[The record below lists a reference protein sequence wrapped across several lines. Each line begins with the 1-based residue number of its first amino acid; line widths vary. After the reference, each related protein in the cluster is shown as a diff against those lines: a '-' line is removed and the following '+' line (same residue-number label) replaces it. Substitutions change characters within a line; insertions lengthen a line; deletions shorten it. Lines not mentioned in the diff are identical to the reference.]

1 MQGLR
6 CGTSKPPVPEQ
17 RLINR
22 LHAEKMK
29 RRKDAAEAKVERGR
43 KRKAKHDKAC
53 KLARA
58 EGKPRP
64 ATPESSEEDE
74 EVASDAEDHAPRDD
88 GEAAGASPPPTYE
101 WDADEGAQEAP
112 EETRVGAEPS
122 AGPSLEGAERES
134 SPPTAGEETPAP
146 QVLVRGDEPAAGTE
160 PSELAASS
168 HQADTRGAPSGQPSR
183 GGAMP
188 RVRRS
193 TTRKRSMSARSG

>member
-6 CGTSKPPVPEQ
+6 CGTSKPSVPEE

-29 RRKDAAEAKVERGR
+29 RRKDAAEAKVERKR

-74 EVASDAEDHAPRDD
+74 EEASDAEDHAL
-88 GEAAGASPPPTYE
+88 GGARPSPTYQ
-101 WDADEGAQEAP
+101 WDDDEGAPAAP
-112 EETRVGAEPS
+112 EETRAVAESS
-122 AGPSLEGAERES
+122 ANPSLEGAERES
-134 SPPTAGEETPAP
+134 SRPVAGEQTPVPQVLIRGDEAAAGEESS
-146 QVLVRGDEPAAGTE
+146 V
-160 PSELAASS
+160 LAALS
-168 HQADTRGAPSGQPSR
+168 HQADMRGAPSGQSSR
-183 GGAMP
+183 GGTVP
-188 RVRRS
+188 RARRS
-193 TTRKRSMSARSG
+193 ATRKRSMSA